1 MSSLSFICDIELALC
16 HLMKTILLPV
26 SLFIAKK
33 CQSKTTTIPASRRIR
48 KENALHEYQTNLLN
62 STYSVNQSLVK
73 NISCCISLDTKRW
86 IFYHFCPTQCMTLV
100 HFFSRMF
107 TGSKIHQ
114 TKEDKKKY
122 HLTKEVFLFVKKNR
136 YSIERD
142 SIKLSSLAAVLWGW
156 GWFSNNDAIM
166 KKTIKQVA
174 NHLNWAN

>member
-1 MSSLSFICDIELALC
+1 
-16 HLMKTILLPV
+16 
-26 SLFIAKK
+26 
-33 CQSKTTTIPASRRIR
+33 
-48 KENALHEYQTNLLN
+48 
-62 STYSVNQSLVK
+62 
-73 NISCCISLDTKRW
+73 
-86 IFYHFCPTQCMTLV
+86 MTLV

-174 NHLNWAN
+174 NHLN